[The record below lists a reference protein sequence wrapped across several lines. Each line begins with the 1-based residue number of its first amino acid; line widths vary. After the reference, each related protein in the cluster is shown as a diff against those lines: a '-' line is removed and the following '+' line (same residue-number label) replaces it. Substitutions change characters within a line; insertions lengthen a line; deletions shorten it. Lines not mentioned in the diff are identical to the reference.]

1 MFKCKRAKRIGNGG
15 RDQLGPDDDKYEY
28 KIVEDKPKLTSNT
41 PSMSYPSQAIDP
53 FSFLITDRGIVS
65 EQGVR

>member
-53 FSFLITDRGIVS
+53 I
-65 EQGVR
+65 